1 MSSTARKA
9 DRNPDDYYVTPHWI
23 VEQFLAATMPD
34 AHKPKCPQILGD
46 KILDP
51 SAGGC
56 DKYPMTYP
64 TVLNSMGLG
73 DVETWD
79 IREDSRAEKV
89 GIDFLQTQGKGE
101 YSTMITNPPFSLSE
115 QFVYKA
121 LEHVSDFG
129 LVIMLQ
135 RLNWLGTK
143 KRFSMWHTLPLHS
156 VFVHHKRPGFNPEK
170 PNATD
175 SIEYAHFVFCKNQ
188 HKHTI
193 PNLFVI

>member
-23 VEQFLAATMPD
+23 VEQFLEATMPGEN
-34 AHKPKCPQILGD
+34 KLKCQLILGD

-79 IREDSRAEKV
+79 IREDSRAERTCV
-89 GIDFLQTQGKGE
+89 DFLQTQGKAK
-101 YSTMITNPPFSLSE
+101 YDTVITNPPFSLAE

-121 LEHVSDFG
+121 LEHVDEYG

-143 KRFSMWHTLPLHS
+143 KRFKMWNSLPLHS
-156 VFVHHKRPGFNPEK
+156 VFVHHQRASFLPEQ
-170 PNATD
+170 PNKKD
-175 SIEYAHFVFCKNQ
+175 SIEYAHFVFCKNINN
-188 HKHTI
+188 KAT